1 MMMPKPSLFA
11 EEERGD
17 RRSKLGD
24 PLVGLSKHVDFAALA
39 DEIDTALPRPSRAKG
54 GRPPYPTVLMTKILI
69 LQQLYNLADDARSER
84 APRSCPRAREPCSG
98 FRSVVAGHLCAC
110 RRAYPYRTRSL
121 WAVCRIGR
129 PETKFRRFVIL
140 D

>member
-11 EEERGD
+11 EEERGN

-54 GRPPYPTVLMTKILI
+54 G
-69 LQQLYNLADDARSER
+69 
-84 APRSCPRAREPCSG
+84 
-98 FRSVVAGHLCAC
+98 
-110 RRAYPYRTRSL
+110 
-121 WAVCRIGR
+121 
-129 PETKFRRFVIL
+129 
-140 D
+140 

>member
-11 EEERGD
+11 EEERGN

-54 GRPPYPTVLMTKILI
+54 GRPPYATVLMTKILI
-69 LQQLYNLADDARSER
+69 LQQLRCTVNSGHVRFKQPALLIPWVAWLHGLAASFLEW
-84 APRSCPRAREPCSG
+84 A
-98 FRSVVAGHLCAC
+98 
-110 RRAYPYRTRSL
+110 TRF
-121 WAVCRIGR
+121 WG
-129 PETKFRRFVIL
+129 
-140 D
+140 